1 MKRVSNC
8 TGNDSRKIY
17 KKILFFHFL
26 PRSTELKAEVSFPIS
41 VLSHQVWG
49 RRECVCVCVCVCVGY
64 TVGERIRRNAV
75 EEAPKSLCAIIG

>member
-1 MKRVSNC
+1 MSNC

-49 RRECVCVCVCVCVGY
+49 RRECVCVCVCWVHSW
-64 TVGERIRRNAV
+64 GEDK
-75 EEAPKSLCAIIG
+75 EECCGGGS